1 MAKKM
6 CEICGDMQATVP
18 DRERM
23 GRLINRVCSSC
34 HALRLAGDMKRILEL
49 HEKRRA
55 RADHCAE
62 IARLTADRDNAEKRE
77 YELLG
82 RANAL
87 EAELK
92 ATRAR
97 LDASD
102 DLLREEFAQRQDAIA
117 YLTPEQR
124 MEYQAHLNAAA
135 RHVAD
140 HLAALAST
148 PLMAQTEKG
157 KK

>member
-55 RADHCAE
+55 RCRQGSQPREASGALPVDDFGAD
-62 IARLTADRDNAEKRE
+62 
-77 YELLG
+77 
-82 RANAL
+82 
-87 EAELK
+87 
-92 ATRAR
+92 
-97 LDASD
+97 
-102 DLLREEFAQRQDAIA
+102 
-117 YLTPEQR
+117 
-124 MEYQAHLNAAA
+124 AHS
-135 RHVAD
+135 R
-140 HLAALAST
+140 
-148 PLMAQTEKG
+148 
-157 KK
+157 